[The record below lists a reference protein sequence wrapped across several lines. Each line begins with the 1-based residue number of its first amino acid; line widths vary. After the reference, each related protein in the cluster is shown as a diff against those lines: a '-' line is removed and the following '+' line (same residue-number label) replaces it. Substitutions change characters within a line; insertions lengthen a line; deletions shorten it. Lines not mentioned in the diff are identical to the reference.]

1 MMKLLDEVVGYK
13 YTQADEV
20 EVQDRL
26 FLTKI
31 YLANESDVDKWKL
44 ITDAEAEQAEK
55 LQQIEIERMQLNN
68 DM

>member
-20 EVQDRL
+20 EIQDRL

-31 YLANESDVDKWKL
+31 YLANEADVDKWKL

-55 LQQIEIERMQLNN
+55 MQQIAIQEMNN
-68 DM
+68 I